1 MLLLLAKD
9 VIVLDTMKAIGLTR
23 YLPID
28 DPESLKDLIVEKPKA
43 QGHDLLVK
51 VVSISVNPVDTKVRA
66 PKDKVEETPKIL
78 GWDVAGIVEEA
89 GENCTLFRPGDEVF
103 YAGSISRQGGNSEYH
118 LVDERIV
125 GHKPKSLNFSEAAAL
140 PLTSITAWEAMFDR
154 MKISQEPKNNEGK
167 SLLIIGAAGG
177 VGSIAIQLAKN
188 AGLIVIGSA
197 SRPETVEWVTS
208 MGADHTVNHH
218 KPLLPQL
225 QDLGFSNVPYIFCL
239 NALENHWPS
248 ISEVVAP
255 QGVVCAID
263 DPKSPLDLTLLKR
276 KSVTFVWEFM
286 FTRPLFK
293 TEDMIEQHHL
303 LNRIAVAV
311 DKGTLKTTLTQRLE
325 PISANNLR
333 RAHKILESNQMAGK
347 LVLEHF
353 GS

>member
-1 MLLLLAKD
+1 
-9 VIVLDTMKAIGLTR
+9 VLDTMKAVGLIR

-28 DPESLKDLIVEKPKA
+28 DPESLQDLIIEKPKA
-43 QGHDLLVK
+43 QGYDLLVK
-51 VVSISVNPVDTKVRA
+51 VVAISVNPVDTKVRA
-66 PKDKVEETPKIL
+66 PKEKVEETPKIL
-78 GWDVAGIVEEA
+78 GWDVAGIVEET
-89 GENCTLFRPGDEVF
+89 GENCTLFQPGDEVF

-125 GHKPKSLNFSEAAAL
+125 GNKPKTLSFSEASAL
-140 PLTSITAWEAMFDR
+140 PLTSITAWEAMFER
-154 MKISQEPKNNEGK
+154 MKISREPEANAGK
-167 SLLIIGAAGG
+167 SLLILGAAGG
-177 VGSIAIQLAKN
+177 VGSIAIQLAKQ
-188 AGLIVIGSA
+188 AGLTVIGSA
-197 SRPETVEWVTS
+197 SRSETVEWVTG

-218 KPLLPQL
+218 EPLLPQL

-239 NALENHWPS
+239 NALEKHWLG

-286 FTRPLFK
+286 FTRSLFE

-303 LNRIAVAV
+303 LNRIAEAV
-311 DKGTLKTTLTQRLE
+311 DKGTLKTTLAKRLE
-325 PISANNLR
+325 PISAENLR
-333 RAHKILESNQMAGK
+333 RAHKLLESNQMVGK

-353 GS
+353 SS